1 MIHRNLET
9 VILHACTKW
18 PIVAITG
25 PRQSGKTTL
34 CRELFPDFQ
43 YVNLEYP
50 DIRQFAVSDPRG
62 FLRQFSG
69 SVILDEVQRVPELF
83 SYLMPQVDET
93 HAPGQFILSGSQ
105 NFLLLESISQSLAG
119 RCATFNLLPFSNA
132 ELTDRACPDLSSLD
146 KTPWNISRRFELEEI
161 LFTGMYPPLYST
173 LQGVDPGQ
181 WCAQYVQSYL
191 ERDVRT
197 LVNVGD
203 LDTFERFLGLCAG
216 RSGQILN
223 MSSLANDTGVSVPTV
238 KRWISILQTSFIIT
252 LLPPYEKNF
261 NKRLTR
267 TPKLYFLDTGL
278 LCYLL
283 QLQSP
288 KELVVSSFR
297 GAVFETF
304 IVSELYKMAYHSGIR
319 PSLYFWHVT
328 GEKEIDVV
336 IDRGEAL
343 PIPIE
348 VKSARTPNPV
358 MAKNLKE
365 WISQGV
371 AHKGLLVYGGDA
383 LIPFGEVDF
392 VPWSAL

>member
-1 MIHRNLET
+1 MIKRNLGA
-9 VILHACTKW
+9 VIQDAFSKW
-18 PIVAITG
+18 PIVAVTG

-34 CRELFPDFQ
+34 CTELFPNFQ

-62 FLRQFSG
+62 FLKQFTG
-69 SVILDEVQRVPELF
+69 PAILDEVQRVPELF
-83 SYLMPQVDET
+83 SYLMPLVDET

-119 RCATFNLLPFSNA
+119 RCATFNLLPLSNA
-132 ELTDRACPDLSSLD
+132 ELNGRDCPDLFTLD
-146 KTPWNISRRFELEEI
+146 EGPWSISQEFGLEEM
-161 LFTGMYPPLYST
+161 LYKGMYPSLYST
-173 LQGVDPGQ
+173 QQSVAPGQ
-181 WCAQYVQSYL
+181 WYAQYVQSYL

-197 LVNVGD
+197 IVNVGD
-203 LDTFERFLGLCAG
+203 LGIFERFLGLCAG

-223 MSSLANDTGVSVPTV
+223 MSSLANDAGISVPTV

-252 LLPPYEKNF
+252 LLPAYEKNF

-283 QLQSP
+283 HLRFSQ
-288 KELVVSSFR
+288 ELLVSSFR

-304 IVSELYKMAYHSGIR
+304 VVSELYKMAYHGGFR
-319 PSLYFWHVT
+319 PPLYFWHIT
-328 GEKEIDVV
+328 GEKEIDVI
-336 IDRGEAL
+336 IDRGETL

-348 VKSARTPNPV
+348 VKSGRTPHPS

-365 WISQGV
+365 WVAEGV
-371 AHKGLLVYGGDA
+371 AHKGLLIYGGDTLLSHGA
-383 LIPFGEVDF
+383 VDF
-392 VPWSAL
+392 VPWSAF